1 MNRRLSW
8 WLYKKATKAVTEVLG
23 EEELESLKKDL
34 VNPVKIAVR
43 DAMEDILE
51 DDDEDSQMD

>member
-1 MNRRLSW
+1 MNKRLSR
-8 WLYKKATKAVTEVLG
+8 WLYRKAAEAIG
-23 EEELESLKKDL
+23 QEELESLKKDL

>member
-1 MNRRLSW
+1 MRMNRGISR
-8 WLYKKATKAVTEVLG
+8 WLVRKAAEVLG
-23 EEELESLKKDL
+23 EEELESVKEDL
-34 VNPVKIAVR
+34 VNPVKIAVL

>member
-1 MNRRLSW
+1 MRMNRGISR
-8 WLYKKATKAVTEVLG
+8 WLVRKAAEVLG

>member
-1 MNRRLSW
+1 MNRGISR
-8 WLYKKATKAVTEVLG
+8 WLVRKAAEVLG